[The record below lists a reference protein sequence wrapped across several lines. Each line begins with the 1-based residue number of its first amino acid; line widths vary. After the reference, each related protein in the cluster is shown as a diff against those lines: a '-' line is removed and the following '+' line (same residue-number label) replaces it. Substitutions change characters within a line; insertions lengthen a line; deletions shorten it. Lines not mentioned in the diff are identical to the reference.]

1 MQALRIKQTV
11 SADGY
16 LHIKIPPNFTAK
28 QVELII
34 LPLPEP
40 LAEADSPNVSEPQAE
55 WDIDYDTAEAGIGQ
69 TVLTF
74 ELLDNECGPEDPSKW
89 K

>member
-16 LHIKIPPNFTAK
+16 LHIKIPSSFTAK

-34 LPLPEP
+34 LPIPEP
-40 LAEADSPNVSEPQAE
+40 PVEPASSNISEPQAE

-69 TVLTF
+69 TVHTF